1 MDTLNPILESVAI
14 GSINLMEYVH
24 RCPVGG
30 VAKKRV
36 FALVTDI

>member
-1 MDTLNPILESVAI
+1 MDTLNPILGSVAI
-14 GSINLMEYVH
+14 ESINLMEYIH

-30 VAKKRV
+30 VIKKVV